1 MACGASGRRS
11 NVPAAWHL
19 EFARVPTLSFT
30 PARHQLLRLR
40 RHCLPDQGQL
50 PCGHCVAWLHF
61 LAQAHA
67 ELMLSHRPCNLASVL
82 IWLNFAPEFL
92 GSGSASA
99 LRCVTFSKDS
109 TGAEPLQLS
118 WQRILRGLRLS
129 HSDAAS
135 RPGMGLVS
143 PSCCASRIAL
153 PSSRSFRL
161 LCENAKKTNTLLP
174 TSSCDVLRSV
184 AGDPQPGSIDSSCP
198 CRRIRADHDAAAY
211 GGFRKRNRGSSSSLT
226 RRRRPPKLATAH
238 FSAWGRGTRPRCL
251 RLV

>member
-1 MACGASGRRS
+1 MLVAEGAMSQQPGIWSLQEFPHSLLPLHGTSFCGFGGIVCQIRASSPVAIASHGFTSWLR
-11 NVPAAWHL
+11 L
-19 EFARVPTLSFT
+19 TLSS
-30 PARHQLLRLR
+30 
-40 RHCLPDQGQL
+40 
-50 PCGHCVAWLHF
+50 
-61 LAQAHA
+61 
-67 ELMLSHRPCNLASVL
+67 MLSHRPCNLASVL